1 MGPVGGTRAAWAR
14 GGTSTSSAVSYPPD
28 LPESVTRVPEDVA
41 RVREIAASRLPA
53 LVHPGWA
60 EAFPWLLQGTTTR
73 GPEDVPFDL
82 GLFSG
87 GRPEP
92 EVRRNWSRLRDS
104 IGAGAVVHAPQVHGS
119 GVRVHGSG
127 VPAGGGGVR
136 AAGGVAPAHPPVAPE
151 AEAAPTLVDECDGHV
166 TAHAGILLAV
176 TTADCV
182 PVFAVDP
189 ERRIVGALHAGWRG
203 AAAGVL
209 ERGLEAMRDLG
220 ARPHDVHVHLGPAIC
235 ETCYEVGPEVFE
247 ALGRR
252 PPQEP
257 TPIDLRGVLAERA
270 VAAGVRAERVTIS
283 AHCTRCTGSGLFSH
297 RGGDAHRQVGY
308 LGIRP

>member
-1 MGPVGGTRAAWAR
+1 MRPAGGERAAWAR
-14 GGTSTSSAVSYPPD
+14 AGRSTSSAVSYRPD
-28 LPESVTRVPEDVA
+28 LPEDVA
-41 RVREIAASRLPA
+41 RVPDGVARVREITASRLPA

-60 EAFPWLLQGTTTR
+60 EEFPWLLQGTTTR
-73 GPEDVPFDL
+73 GSDDLPFDL
-82 GLFSG
+82 GLFSD

-92 EVRRNWSRLRDS
+92 EVRRNWSRLRAS
-104 IGAGAVVHAPQVHGS
+104 TGVRAVVHAQQVHGS
-119 GVRVHGSG
+119 DVRVH
-127 VPAGGGGVR
+127 
-136 AAGGVAPAHPPVAPE
+136 GGVAPAPAPLAPE

-166 TAHAGILLAV
+166 TAHAGVLLAV

-189 ERRIVGALHAGWRG
+189 DRRIVGALHAGWRG

-220 ARPHDVHVHLGPAIC
+220 ARPDDLHVHLGPAIC

-252 PPQEP
+252 PPRGP
-257 TPIDLRGVLAERA
+257 TPIDLRGILAERA
-270 VAAGVRAERVTIS
+270 VVAGVRAERVTIS